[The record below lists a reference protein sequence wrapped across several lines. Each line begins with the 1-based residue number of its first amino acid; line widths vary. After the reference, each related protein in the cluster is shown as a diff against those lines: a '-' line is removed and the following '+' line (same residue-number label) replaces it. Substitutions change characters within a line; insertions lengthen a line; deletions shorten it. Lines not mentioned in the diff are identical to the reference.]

1 MTELESMLEAANPV
15 PETGPGSGVSV
26 PPFEDV
32 WAATQTPVKR
42 RPRSLRPLGRGHRG
56 RAPRPFALA
65 GVSALT
71 AGIVAAV
78 LVLGTSGSGPASA
91 FAAWSPTPTKPAHG
105 EIAAAEA
112 RCHQPESAALVDT
125 RGPFELL
132 LFETRTRQLVECH
145 TWPSG
150 MTGYGD
156 PGPEGKPAAP
166 DAITTI
172 TCLSGGYSTRSHP
185 RMQVYLEMYG
195 LTGKNV
201 NQVTLRLKDGATIR
215 ATTSNGLW
223 AAWWPGSHRDESIEF
238 KTVTATATTSVRHTT
253 NSSEF
258 STNC

>member
-15 PETGPGSGVSV
+15 PETGPGSDVSV
-26 PPFEDV
+26 PPFENV

-42 RPRSLRPLGRGHRG
+42 RPRSRRPSGRGHSG
-56 RAPRPFALA
+56 PAPRPFALA
-65 GVSALT
+65 SVSAIT

-78 LVLGTSGSGPASA
+78 LLLGTSDRGPASA
-91 FAAWSPTPTKPAHG
+91 FAAWSATPTKPAHG

-112 RCHQPESAALVDT
+112 RCLQPESAALVDT

-132 LFETRTRQLVECH
+132 LFKTRTRQLVECH
-145 TWPSG
+145 TWPNG
-150 MTGYGD
+150 ATGYGA
-156 PGPEGKPAAP
+156 PGPEGKAAP
-166 DAITTI
+166 PNAITTI
-172 TCLSGGYSTRSHP
+172 SCNSGGYWTRSHP
-185 RMQVYLEMYG
+185 RTQVYLEMYG

-201 NQVTLRLKDGATIR
+201 NQVTLRLKGGATVL

-223 AAWWPGSHRDESIEF
+223 AAWWPGSRRAVSIRV
-238 KTVTATATTSVRHTT
+238 KTATTTTSVRHTT